1 MPTDQPHLLSLDD
14 LNGRIRSFHYGHSD
28 SKSRPFEIGAK
39 RLGNEDS
46 CNLRQSGKYSVSDS
60 FVNQ

>member
-1 MPTDQPHLLSLDD
+1 MLRQLINHTNLPLFSLDD

-28 SKSRPFEIGAK
+28 SKNRPSEIGAK

-46 CNLRQSGKYSVSDS
+46 HNLGQPC
-60 FVNQ
+60 